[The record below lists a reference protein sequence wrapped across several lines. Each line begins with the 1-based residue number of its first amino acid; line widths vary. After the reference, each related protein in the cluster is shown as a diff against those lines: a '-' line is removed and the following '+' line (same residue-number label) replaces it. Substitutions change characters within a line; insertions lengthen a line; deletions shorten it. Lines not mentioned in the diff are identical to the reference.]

1 VSGGSLATTI
11 KLAPG
16 RVYRGRSTQAGTL
29 GWAEA
34 RLRASKWFT
43 DVKDLAPY
51 ADATGLPFRG
61 KFTGPPGTDSA
72 DLAADGIVELEAEG
86 EGMGRGL
93 LVALVVLGFV
103 AFGARR

>member
-1 VSGGSLATTI
+1 MSGGALATTI
-11 KLAPG
+11 RLEPG

-34 RLRASKWFT
+34 RLRASKWFA
-43 DVKDLAPY
+43 DVRDLAPY

-86 EGMGRGL
+86 GMGRGW
-93 LVALVVLGFV
+93 LVALAVLGFV